1 MALEPRTRAWSIVVM
16 SLLCAV
22 LTWVLLRTPPRPG
35 QHRPEGPVPTEEPTR
50 GNPYRGWPLFQGWP
64 VPQPP
69 DKSPSHDSKPS
80 DAPRQR

>member
-1 MALEPRTRAWSIVVM
+1 MELEPRTRAWSIVAM
-16 SLLCAV
+16 SLLCLV

-35 QHRPEGPVPTEEPTR
+35 QPPEQPEPAEEPTR

-69 DKSPSHDSKPS
+69 DTQPS
-80 DAPRQR
+80 DAPSQR

>member
-1 MALEPRTRAWSIVVM
+1 MELEPRTRAWSIVAM
-16 SLLCAV
+16 GLLCAV

-35 QHRPEGPVPTEEPTR
+35 QHPPEEQVPTEERTR

-69 DKSPSHDSKPS
+69 DTPPAHDTKPS

>member
-16 SLLCAV
+16 SLLCVV
-22 LTWVLLRTPPRPG
+22 LAWVLLRTPPHPG
-35 QHRPEGPVPTEEPTR
+35 QYRPQPESVEEPSR

-69 DKSPSHDSKPS
+69 DAKPS
-80 DAPRQR
+80 DTPRQR